1 MIMKKVF
8 GVILMILWVCPLS
21 AQKSMKYRI
30 YLSDKN
36 YTTYRLDQ
44 PQAFLSQR
52 AIDRRVKQHLA
63 IDSTDLPV
71 NPFYIQQIRQKGVE
85 VVNCSKWNNTVLVQT
100 RDEALMEHV
109 STLPF
114 VVKMRKVWVEPDS
127 IPARN
132 KDRKKQIN
140 KDVEKTEHYYGDG
153 FRQIAIHNGD
163 SLHQAGFQGQGMQ
176 IAVID
181 AGFYNA
187 DVIPMLKKVNLLGTH
202 DFVNPHSDIYEENSH
217 GMMVLSCMAANQ
229 PKVLVGTA
237 PEASYWLL
245 RSEDND
251 TEQPVEEDYWAAA
264 VEFADSVGVDVLNTS
279 LGYHEFDNKMDNY
292 RYRDLDGHVS
302 LMSNTASMIADKGM
316 VLVCS
321 AGNSGS
327 KTWKKITPP
336 GDAENVITV
345 GAMNRDLVNANFS
358 SLGDTSDGRV
368 KPDVMAVGV
377 YSAVSGVDGQPS
389 HANGTSFASPT
400 FCGLVACF
408 WQSCPHLTAKEVIQA
423 IIRSADRLDYPD
435 NVFGYGIADVW
446 KAYQM
451 NKQ

>member
-1 MIMKKVF
+1 
-8 GVILMILWVCPLS
+8 
-21 AQKSMKYRI
+21 
-30 YLSDKN
+30 
-36 YTTYRLDQ
+36 
-44 PQAFLSQR
+44 
-52 AIDRRVKQHLA
+52 
-63 IDSTDLPV
+63 
-71 NPFYIQQIRQKGVE
+71 
-85 VVNCSKWNNTVLVQT
+85 
-100 RDEALMEHV
+100 
-109 STLPF
+109 
-114 VVKMRKVWVEPDS
+114 
-127 IPARN
+127 
-132 KDRKKQIN
+132 
-140 KDVEKTEHYYGDG
+140 
-153 FRQIAIHNGD
+153 
-163 SLHQAGFQGQGMQ
+163 
-176 IAVID
+176 
-181 AGFYNA
+181 
-187 DVIPMLKKVNLLGTH
+187 
-202 DFVNPHSDIYEENSH
+202 
-217 GMMVLSCMAANQ
+217 MMVLSCMAANQ

-292 RYRDLDGHVS
+292 RYRDLNGHVS

-358 SLGDTSDGRV
+358 SLGDTTDGRV